1 MGDIP
6 VGVMTYRFWQLV
18 PERPELPNLKRWYE
32 SLQKRK
38 AFKDAVEAVP
48 LT

>member
-1 MGDIP
+1 
-6 VGVMTYRFWQLV
+6 
-18 PERPELPNLKRWYE
+18 LPNLKRWYE